1 MSNIEYSKS
10 ISEVLDILQHTK
22 KEDVDRISPQFI
34 EFLNNNKCHNYI
46 PNLDHT
52 KRIKEMGLSETTIGL
67 LLVISSKFWC
77 TQEQRRVFENRL
89 IENEKKYQKELREKY
104 NPDNL
109 LKNKETRAETVES
122 SVSIEKYKESI
133 FTKIRN
139 WFKRNF

>member
-89 IENEKKYQKELREKY
+89 IENEKKYQEELREKY
-104 NPDNL
+104 NLNNL